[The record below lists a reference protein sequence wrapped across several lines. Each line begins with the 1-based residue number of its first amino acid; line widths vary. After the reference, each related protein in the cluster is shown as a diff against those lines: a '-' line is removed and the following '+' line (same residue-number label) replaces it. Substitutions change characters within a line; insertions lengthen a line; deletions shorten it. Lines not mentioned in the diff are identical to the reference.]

1 MGAITAVA
9 ATATSSNARREES
22 AVARDTGCDVG
33 SVITLE

>member
-9 ATATSSNARREES
+9 ATATSNSARRGES
-22 AVARDTGCDVG
+22 ADARDAGCDVG